1 MPDELSEETP
11 ARPDRLTGSPAPCP
25 DVTSRSDEMNK
36 YVKTTP
42 WSDPEAAMNKILE
55 IANGVEAV
63 QDGRIHIEKVNGP
76 FLFQH
81 GALPEQYGAGNGV
94 FS

>member
-1 MPDELSEETP
+1 
-11 ARPDRLTGSPAPCP
+11 
-25 DVTSRSDEMNK
+25 MNK

-42 WSDPEAAMNKILE
+42 WSDPEAAMKKILE

-63 QDGRIHIEKVNGP
+63 QDGRIHIEKINGP

-81 GALPEQYGAGNGV
+81 GALPTQYAAGIKLAIDRGFLV
-94 FS
+94 MHESGTYVRFTQAGSDLFA